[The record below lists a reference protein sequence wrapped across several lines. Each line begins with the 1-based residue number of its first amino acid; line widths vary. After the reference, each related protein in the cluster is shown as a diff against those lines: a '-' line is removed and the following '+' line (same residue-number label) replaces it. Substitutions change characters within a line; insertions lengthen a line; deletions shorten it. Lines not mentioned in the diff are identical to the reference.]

1 MGEIITVENITV
13 AFGKLKVIDTLSMEV
28 QQGEVLGVIGP
39 NGAGKT
45 TLMNTLSGLIRP
57 QGGRIIYQGIEITGV
72 SPAQRCQK
80 GIGRTYQVPRPFENL
95 TVYENVLVGGVHGA
109 GLSERKAREKCREVL
124 SFTGIMEKKGILAG
138 KLTLMDRKRLE
149 VARALATDPKVLL
162 LDEVA
167 AGLTEVEVK
176 EVMQIVENVKNM
188 GVTIIWIEH
197 IIKTM
202 LEATD
207 RLLCLA
213 AGKNLMCGV
222 PKEVMASKLVEVV
235 YLGVEDA

>member
-1 MGEIITVENITV
+1 MSEIITVENLTV
-13 AFGKLKVIDTLSMEV
+13 AFGKLKVLDSLSMGV

-45 TLMNTLSGLIRP
+45 TLLNALSGRIKP
-57 QGGRIIYQGIEITGV
+57 QGGRIVYQGIEITGV
-72 SPAQRCQK
+72 SPAKRCRM
-80 GIGRTYQVPRPFENL
+80 GIGRTYQVPCPFENL

-109 GLSERKAREKCREVL
+109 GFSERKAREKCLEVL
-124 SFTGIMEKKGILAG
+124 SFTGIMDKKDILAG

-149 VARALATDPKVLL
+149 VARALATNPKVLL

-176 EVMQIVENVKNM
+176 AVMQIVENIKHK

-197 IIKTM
+197 ILKTM

-207 RLLCLA
+207 QLVCLA
-213 AGKNLMCGV
+213 EGKNITCGI
-222 PKEVMASKLVEVV
+222 PQEVMASRLVEEV

>member
-1 MGEIITVENITV
+1 MSEIITVENLTV
-13 AFGKLKVIDTLSMEV
+13 AFGKHKVLDSLSMGV

-45 TLMNTLSGLIRP
+45 TLLNTLSGRIKP
-57 QGGRIIYQGIEITGV
+57 QGGRIVYQGIEITRV
-72 SPAQRCQK
+72 SPAQRCRM
-80 GIGRTYQVPRPFENL
+80 GIGRTYQVPCPFENL
-95 TVYENVLVGGVHGA
+95 TVYENILVGGVHGA
-109 GLSERKAREKCREVL
+109 GFSERKARDKCLEIL
-124 SFTGIMEKKGILAG
+124 SFTGIAEKRDILAG

-149 VARALATDPKVLL
+149 VARALATNPKVLL

-176 EVMQIVENVKNM
+176 AVMQIVENIKNM

-197 IIKTM
+197 ILKTM

-207 RLLCLA
+207 QLMCLA
-213 AGKNLMCGV
+213 EGKNITCGV
-222 PKEVMASKLVEVV
+222 PQEILASKLVEEV

>member
-1 MGEIITVENITV
+1 MSEILTVENLTV
-13 AFGKLKVIDTLSMEV
+13 AFGKLKILDSLSMGV
-28 QQGEVLGVIGP
+28 QEGEVLGVIGP

-45 TLMNTLSGLIRP
+45 TLLNALSGRIKP
-57 QGGRIIYQGIEITGV
+57 QGGRIVYQGIEITGL
-72 SPAQRCQK
+72 SPAKRCKK
-80 GIGRTYQVPRPFENL
+80 GIGRTYQVPCPFENG

-109 GLSERKAREKCREVL
+109 GLSERKAREKCLEIL
-124 SFTGIMEKKGILAG
+124 SFTGIIEKKDILAG

-149 VARALATDPKVLL
+149 VARALATNPKLLL

-176 EVMQIVENVKNM
+176 AVLQIVEKIKNI

-202 LEATD
+202 LEGTD

-213 AGKNLMCGV
+213 AGKNLLCGD
-222 PKEVMASKLVEVV
+222 PKEVMASKLVGEV